1 MLCSAF
7 VIGDKKNY
15 ETVCGKNGKGKRR
28 PCRKIKKAKA
38 ALEKRPFD
46 MTDTGF
52 ELLKKQVEAMET
64 YLDVLNQRI
73 EYESG
78 GEIRA

>member
-1 MLCSAF
+1 MKLY
-7 VIGDKKNY
+7 VERMIKERDDL
-15 ETVCGKNGKGKRR
+15 KGR
-28 PCRKIKKAKA
+28 IKKAKN
-38 ALEKRPFD
+38 ALENNPFD
-46 MTDTGF
+46 MTDIGF

>member
-1 MLCSAF
+1 
-7 VIGDKKNY
+7 
-15 ETVCGKNGKGKRR
+15 
-28 PCRKIKKAKA
+28 
-38 ALEKRPFD
+38 